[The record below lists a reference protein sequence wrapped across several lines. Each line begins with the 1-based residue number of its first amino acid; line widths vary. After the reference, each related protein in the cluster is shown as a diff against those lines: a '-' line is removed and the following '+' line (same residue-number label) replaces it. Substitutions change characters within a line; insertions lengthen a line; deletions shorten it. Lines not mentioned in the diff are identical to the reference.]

1 MNFSKETLEKFFEKT
16 YLKLERVVNMHEI
29 AKMNLK
35 KVIDAFLKESKRMV
49 HEIET
54 RPEKLQ
60 QRDIE
65 VLAEKIWDLRHFAIE
80 LLGQFPDESTW
91 YNASI
96 IKELIDEPIDIDPDK
111 KRKLSLI
118 QAADLT
124 KKMHNDMSLRLLLRS
139 WSVEKKARDVL
150 FSNLAE
156 ISKELTA

>member
-1 MNFSKETLEKFFEKT
+1 
-16 YLKLERVVNMHEI
+16 MHEI

-35 KVIDAFLKESKRMV
+35 KVIDSFLTESNRICKD
-49 HEIET
+49 IESN
-54 RPEKLQ
+54 PEKLQ
-60 QRDIE
+60 HRDIE

-96 IKELIDEPIDIDPDK
+96 IKELIDEPIEIDPDK
-111 KRKLSLI
+111 KKKLSLI

-124 KKMHNDMSLRLLLRS
+124 KKKNNDLSLRMLLRS
-139 WSVEKKARDVL
+139 WSVEKSAREVL
-150 FSNLAE
+150 FSNLKE